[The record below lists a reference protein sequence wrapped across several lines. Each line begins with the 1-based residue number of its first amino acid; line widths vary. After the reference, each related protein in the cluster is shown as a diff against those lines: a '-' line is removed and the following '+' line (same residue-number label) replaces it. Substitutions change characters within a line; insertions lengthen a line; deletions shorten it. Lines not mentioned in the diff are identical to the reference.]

1 MNAIPIKICGITRE
15 QDLQA
20 AVQAGIPASR
30 VLQHATLGSARVLR
44 LEQALGAVEA
54 GYSADLV
61 LVDGNPLQDISA
73 LRRMRMVMKAGAG
86 YFPAEIY
93 PALGIKPAVTAAEVQ
108 GASP

>member
-1 MNAIPIKICGITRE
+1 
-15 QDLQA
+15 
-20 AVQAGIPASR
+20 
-30 VLQHATLGSARVLR
+30 VLR
-44 LEQALGAVEA
+44 LEQSLGAVEA

-93 PALGIKPAVTAAEVQ
+93 PALGIKPAVIAAEVQ
-108 GASP
+108 GAKP